1 MQKTIEEI
9 RSALFCGKRI
19 FDIPLRVTFYGRVS
33 TDADKQLDSLEH
45 QIAYFENKIQSCMQ
59 WEYIPG
65 YIDEGITGTRADKR
79 PQFMK
84 MVRDAKAGTFDLIL
98 TKEVSRFARDI
109 VDCVQTVREL
119 LGYGVGV
126 LIEDINL
133 NTMDSDAEFRLSI
146 MAIVA
151 QEESR
156 KTSER
161 VKFGY
166 RQTMKEGKRHGATP
180 PIGYCFNNENNGYS
194 VDESKAAIV
203 AYVFEEYAKGE
214 LGTRRIAKELANK
227 GYLNHSGNPYHPSTI
242 ERMIRNPVYKGYI
255 VNGKSYKP
263 SYREDRKIQRPSEEW
278 QIHYDPERVPPLV
291 SDALWERANA
301 VLSERSKRMAGVDC
315 KATDVSGNGKYAYS
329 NRIVCDEH
337 DCGYHRAVSRWTVDG
352 LQKRAEYWRCSLY
365 QKFGRKQCDAPLLY
379 KRDLDA
385 IMRRLFSPWIPLLQ
399 EACGPLSQAVEKAL
413 SSEQTE
419 ANHIELERQ
428 KKDLEQRKQRL
439 LDGWMN
445 GVISDVDYR
454 GACGKIEAQIV
465 ELEGHI
471 ADIQQANGD
480 TNASTHH
487 LAIMQQALCNA
498 KLESE
503 EILDALVRCFVKRIV
518 VKPKE
523 NRQQPSFDKKPYT
536 LEIWLYNGESPALYD
551 LSFCA
556 RTAPNP
562 GRRTGP

>member
-1 MQKTIEEI
+1 MGKSIEEI

-33 TDADKQLDSLEH
+33 TDADKQLDSQEH
-45 QIAYFENKIQSCMQ
+45 QIAYFENKIKDCAQ

-79 PQFMK
+79 PQFMQ
-84 MVRDAKAGTFDLIL
+84 MVHDAKAGAFDLIL

-119 LGYGVGV
+119 LRYDVGV

-133 NTMDSDAEFRLSI
+133 NTMDKDAEFRLSI

-180 PIGYCFNNENNGYS
+180 PIGYCFNNENNGYA

-214 LGTRRIAKELANK
+214 LGTRRIAKELANR
-227 GYLNHSGNPYHPSTI
+227 GFLNHAGNPYHPSTI

-255 VNGKSYKP
+255 VNGKTYKP
-263 SYREDRKIQRPSEEW
+263 SYREDRKVQRPPEEW
-278 QIHYDPERVPPLV
+278 QMHYDPERVPPLV

-301 VLSERSKRMAGVDC
+301 VLEERSKRMDGADC
-315 KATDVSGNGKYAYS
+315 KATEASGNGKYAYS

-337 DCGYHRAVSRWTVDG
+337 GCGYHRAVSRWMVNG
-352 LQKRAEYWRCSLY
+352 LQKRAEYWRCALY
-365 QKFGRKQCDAPLLY
+365 QKFGTKQCDAPLLY

-385 IMRRLFSPWIPLLQ
+385 IMERLFSPWIPLLQ

-413 SSEQTE
+413 MPGRTE
-419 ANHIELERQ
+419 ADLAQLERQ
-428 KKDLEQRKQRL
+428 MAGLAQRKQRL
-439 LDGWMN
+439 LVGWVDG
-445 GVISDVDYR
+445 VVSDADYR
-454 GACGKIEAQIV
+454 AACGKIETQMT
-465 ELEGHI
+465 ELEGHM
-471 ADIQQANGD
+471 ADMKQTNGNMD
-480 TNASTHH
+480 ASAQV
-487 LAIMQQALCNA
+487 LAIMQQAFCNA

-503 EILDALVRCFVKRIV
+503 EILDALVRCFIKRIV
-518 VKPKE
+518 VKQKE
-523 NRQQPSFDKKPYT
+523 ISRQPPIGKKLYT
-536 LEIWLYNGESPALYD
+536 LEVWLHNGDVPALYD

-556 RTAPNP
+556 RTHPNP
-562 GRRTGP
+562 GRHTGP